1 MIGVLD
7 ANIAIALLVDLPY
20 SAAARDAAARLGS
33 AIAPDLIIH
42 EATTALW
49 RIAGTGKMDVSD
61 CQTVL
66 AQLPLL
72 FDEVVSGAGLAQAAL
87 TQAAALGHPAYDC
100 FYSALAA
107 SREAALLTA
116 DRKFASLLQGRFGV
130 PVIFVE

>member
-1 MIGVLD
+1 MPRLSRRHFAQASLG
-7 ANIAIALLVDLPY
+7 ALLVGCAP
-20 SAAARDAAARLGS
+20 RGT
-33 AIAPDLIIH
+33 PDLIIH
-42 EATTALW
+42 EATNALW